1 MGNLQLTVPVI
12 SVFIFGVSAAAFVA
26 LVLTGN
32 SSEGDIFKT
41 TMTVALG
48 AGVGVAVAKPSPTP

>member
-12 SVFIFGVSAAAFVA
+12 SVFIFAVSAAAFVA

-32 SSEGDIFKT
+32 ADHASIFQT